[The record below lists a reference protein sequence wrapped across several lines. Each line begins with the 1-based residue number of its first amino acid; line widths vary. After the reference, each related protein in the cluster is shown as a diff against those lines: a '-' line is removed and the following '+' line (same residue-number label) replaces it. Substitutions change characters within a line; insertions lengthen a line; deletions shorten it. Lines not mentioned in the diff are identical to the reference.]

1 MKKRTYAIKVVSVL
15 AIAASCGIIIGA
27 ISEPQA
33 IEVDEPIENTVE
45 VNQTLSR
52 GAEKLKKAQAKEVE
66 LSDGDREMLERLIT
80 AEAES
85 ESLIGQALVGRV
97 VLNRVASPDFPDTVE
112 GVIFEDKQFSVISN
126 GRFDRVDPEI
136 DAYCAVNLICSGW
149 DESQGATYF
158 EAVGNESTWHEDN
171 LVYLFTEGGHKFYK

>member
-1 MKKRTYAIKVVSVL
+1 MKKRTYAIKAVSVL
-15 AIAASCGIIIGA
+15 AIAASCGVIIGA

-33 IEVDEPIENTVE
+33 IEIDEAIESTVAKD
-45 VNQTLSR
+45 QAPSR
-52 GAEKLKKAQAKEVE
+52 GTEKPKKAQDTEVE
-66 LSDGDREMLERLIT
+66 LSDGDRELLERLIT

-126 GRFDRVDPEI
+126 GRFESVVPGM

-149 DESQGATYF
+149 DKSQGATYF
-158 EAVGNESTWHEDN
+158 EAVNNDSKWHEEN
-171 LVYLFTEGGHKFYK
+171 LRYLFTEGGHHFYK